1 MVTLNG
7 LNDGMDTH
15 GYSKKVEGQ
24 IERLWRFRDGPVAMD
39 FLNHMRALDR
49 ECTASALEQLL
60 WYAKV
65 GRRIDRFP

>member
-1 MVTLNG
+1 
-7 LNDGMDTH
+7 MDTH

-24 IERLWRFRDGPVAMD
+24 IERLGRFRDGSVAID
-39 FLNHMRALDR
+39 FLNQMRALDR

-65 GRRIDRFP
+65 GRRIDRFR